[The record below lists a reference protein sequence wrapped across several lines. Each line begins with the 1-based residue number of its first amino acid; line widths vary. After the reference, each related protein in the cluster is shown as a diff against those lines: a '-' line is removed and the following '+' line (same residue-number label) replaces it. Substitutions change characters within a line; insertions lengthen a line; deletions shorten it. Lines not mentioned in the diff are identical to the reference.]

1 KIGLRLTMIIALS
14 ASAIGALAVG
24 FAISPKASFLG
35 FLPGLIAVSVGDGV
49 TFTAMFIAASTG
61 VPDRQQGV
69 ASGIVSTAS
78 GIGAVLWL
86 AGLVLVAN
94 LGTDNLDGEPLRAAV
109 AAGVAPG
116 GFTLSCGVLLMLS
129 ILVFPAPSR
138 RRSRF

>member
-1 KIGLRLTMIIALS
+1 
-14 ASAIGALAVG
+14 
-24 FAISPKASFLG
+24 SFLG

-78 GIGAVLWL
+78 GIGAVLGL
-86 AGLVLVAN
+86 AVLVLVAN

-109 AAGVAPG
+109 AAGVARG
-116 GFTLSCGVLLMLS
+116 AFTTAFRALLLS
-129 ILVFPAPSR
+129 IFLNFRTPSPER
-138 RRSRF
+138 IRFRGTT